1 MLIGTKIAE
10 QMAASNCLAKHDQ
23 FLGLEADLSLLH
35 IFCGALKAVVG
46 QWTLWNGLWYVMMYL
61 NFDGTIYIALANRNP
76 IHARI

>member
-1 MLIGTKIAE
+1 MTKATKKVTIYIICINMLIGTKIAE

-46 QWTLWNGLWYVMMYL
+46 Q
-61 NFDGTIYIALANRNP
+61 
-76 IHARI
+76 